1 MSKMR
6 CETID
11 EIFGGKREH
20 PVKMS
25 NMRCET
31 IDEIFGGQQPVRE
44 KKKIYVKIPEHF
56 EMIQEL
62 AVIKH
67 REYIRKK
74 AEKIRKK
81 QEYEKRLFAKF

>member
-1 MSKMR
+1 MSNMR

-11 EIFGGKREH
+11 EIFGVEE
-20 PVKMS
+20 PVQMS

-31 IDEIFGGQQPVRE
+31 IDEIFGGEPVQE

-56 EMIQEL
+56 DMIQEL

-67 REYIRKK
+67 RELLRKV

>member
-1 MSKMR
+1 
-6 CETID
+6 
-11 EIFGGKREH
+11 
-20 PVKMS
+20 MS

-31 IDEIFGGQQPVRE
+31 IDEIFGGDPVQE

-56 EMIQEL
+56 DMIQEL
-62 AVIKH
+62 AVVKH
-67 REYIRKK
+67 KELLRKG

>member
-1 MSKMR
+1 
-6 CETID
+6 
-11 EIFGGKREH
+11 
-20 PVKMS
+20 MS

-31 IDEIFGGQQPVRE
+31 IDEIFGGEKPVQMSNMRCETIDEIFGGEPVQE

-56 EMIQEL
+56 DMIQEL

-67 REYIRKK
+67 RELLRKG

>member
-11 EIFGGKREH
+11 EIFGGEH
-20 PVKMS
+20 EQPVKMS

-31 IDEIFGGQQPVRE
+31 IDEIFGGEPVRE
-44 KKKIYVKIPEHF
+44 KKKVYVKIPAQF